1 MLCMTKVE
9 LEFISDADMYLFF
22 EAGMGGRVSYICKR
36 YSQVNKKYLNSYD
49 TK

>member
-22 EAGMGGRVSYICKR
+22 EAGMEAEFLTFVRDIVKS
-36 YSQVNKKYLNSYD
+36 
-49 TK
+49 TKNI